1 MIKIE
6 TDSMKDMVSLVDAA
20 NSEIDN
26 VVELMGRV
34 TTHDDW
40 GCPERTEI
48 NEAISSAKNL
58 VKVLQESNHGFLY
71 AVQQALNEFLNKES
85 GISKLFEGVEEFL
98 KKALG
103 IPVPS
108 IVTGGISGAVGGAV
122 SDLLK
127 NIPNGIIDIVNGGS
141 VDGGVTFPP
150 IDIKDIVKQIPGV
163 ISPTVDWRTIPQI
176 ESIDIK
182 DILNDNGIVSTVI
195 KDGGVIVDH
204 DPQIGIF
211 GNVAADVIKNF
222 TADPPHIMEGFL
234 DPTTICGFRNLLI

>member
-108 IVTGGISGAVGGAV
+108 IVTGGISGAV

-176 ESIDIK
+176 PNMYPSIFKDGIDFDTILHDGDIMVDDGPPGGIDSYHQNIVMKHMK
-182 DILNDNGIVSTVI
+182 DILDS
-195 KDGGVIVDH
+195 
-204 DPQIGIF
+204 Q
-211 GNVAADVIKNF
+211 
-222 TADPPHIMEGFL
+222 PHTMEKFL
-234 DPTTICGFRNLLI
+234 DNPSFCSFTDLRF